1 MKKISVD
8 YKIPMLLALNFELLS
23 ENLEFCVY
31 LALKIQTKI
40 IQRQMYPHLY
50 IFFTEVFNR
59 QIDYYFTDPLKYV
72 VINAVCSFLVCS
84 DLVHAIPFWS
94 VPIWSVYS
102 NRKFVP
108 FWSVRIWIYMDRV
121 LKSTI
126 STNEDCTN
134 LKLII
139 FDIFFQKIT

>member
-1 MKKISVD
+1 
-8 YKIPMLLALNFELLS
+8 
-23 ENLEFCVY
+23 
-31 LALKIQTKI
+31 
-40 IQRQMYPHLY
+40 MYPHLY